1 MVHGINRLMN
11 KDNKIE
17 IMVNDW
23 VDGADMQTLCEYAAS
38 KLTEHYESLSED
50 KFDEYYEDFANENQ
64 ML

>member
-1 MVHGINRLMN
+1 MN
-11 KDNKIE
+11 KDDKIE
-17 IMVNDW
+17 VMVNDW